1 MESDKTAGFEIDN
14 IGHHGVTIPDEHD
27 PEKISNDA
35 LVRDNADMVRLG
47 KQQEFDRGYR
57 ILSITAFTV
66 VAMVGWIF
74 VPNSTTSALIDG
86 NTGGTIV
93 MYLVNFASFLFIILS
108 LAEMASMA
116 PTAGGQYHWASEFAP
131 PSLQKVISYTSGWLS
146 TLAWC
151 CGTVSGVF
159 LSGNLIQG
167 IIIILHPTYAAT
179 AWKAY
184 LYAFAL
190 ISINFI
196 CNVFLSRKL
205 PKLEGIV
212 FVLVI
217 VGYVSTL
224 VVLWVLSDGNRL
236 TTSQV
241 FTTFSDDG
249 GWGSLGL
256 SMLAGQILLVWG
268 LTGSDAA
275 AHMAE
280 ETKRASSVVPKA
292 MVWSYVVNGLMV
304 FVMLITYCFLLTNLE
319 EAFDSPTGFPF
330 MAVFQNATGSASG
343 SAALTSIQVVL
354 IMFSAINYMASCS
367 RQVWAFARDR
377 GLPFSGWIAKVIY
390 AGSAWSFACR

>member
-1 MESDKTAGFEIDN
+1 MDNDKTAGFDIEN
-14 IGHHGVTIPDEHD
+14 IGHHGLNIPDENE
-27 PEKISNDA
+27 PEKNSTEAD
-35 LVRDNADMVRLG
+35 DADMDRLG
-47 KQQEFDRGYR
+47 KTQEFDRGYR

-66 VAMVGWIF
+66 VAMIGWVF

-93 MYLVNFASFLFIILS
+93 MYLVNFVSFLFITLS

-167 IIIILHPTYAAT
+167 IIIILHPNYTAT

-196 CNVFLSRKL
+196 INVFLSRKL
-205 PKLEGIV
+205 PKLEGTV

-224 VVLWVLSDGNRL
+224 IVLWVLSTGDRL
-236 TTSQV
+236 TTTEV
-241 FTTFSDDG
+241 FTTFTDDG

-256 SMLAGQILLVWG
+256 SMMAGQILLVWG

-292 MVWSYVVNGLMV
+292 MVASYVVNGLMV
-304 FVMLITYCFLLTNLE
+304 FLMLVTYSFTLTNLE
-319 EAFDSPTGFPF
+319 EAFDTDPTGFPF
-330 MAVFQNATGSASG
+330 MTIFKNATGSASG
-343 SAALTSIQVVL
+343 SAALTSIQVIL
-354 IMFSAINYMASCS
+354 IMFSAINYLASCS
-367 RQVWAFARDR
+367 RQVWAFARDK
-377 GLPFSGWIAKVIY
+377 GLPASSWISKVRFRIFI
-390 AGSAWSFACR
+390 SSRRC